1 MLSLKKRLKHK
12 EITMKRIIIFLL
24 ICTMLSMS
32 LVSCGSR
39 APERDE
45 VYDRIVELVEGANE
59 INTVLYGAG
68 LATYER
74 GTAEDTLLHRY
85 YGVADDGREYVSPY
99 AEYASI
105 EDIKSAMTEVYSSSY
120 CASLF
125 ESLFT
130 GYAMEEGTHVL
141 PARFTED
148 EAWMYQNKYANP
160 SHDVGMRSYDYAT
173 MRIMP
178 ESNARYLVVE
188 IDSRV
193 DSDSAA
199 WKTIDLSFVFEN
211 GNWYLDGPS
220 C

>member
-1 MLSLKKRLKHK
+1 MKKI
-12 EITMKRIIIFLL
+12 ITFLL
-24 ICTMLSMS
+24 VCAMLA
-32 LVSCGSR
+32 LPLISCGGGR

-45 VYDRIVELVEGANE
+45 VYDRLVEVIEGAHE
-59 INTVLYGAG
+59 INVVLYGAG

-74 GTAEDTLLHRY
+74 GTAEDELLHRY
-85 YGVADDGREYVSPY
+85 YGISDDGREYVSPY
-99 AEYASI
+99 AKYGSVEEIRA
-105 EDIKSAMTEVYSSSY
+105 AMTEVYASSY
-120 CASLF
+120 CESLF

-141 PARFTED
+141 PARYTED
-148 EAWMYQNKYANP
+148 EAWMYQNTYAAP
-160 SHDVGMRSYDYAT
+160 ARDVGMRSYDYAS

-188 IDSRV
+188 IDSRA
-193 DSDSAA
+193 DRDGAEGE
-199 WKTIDLSFVFEN
+199 TIDLSFVYEN